1 MGLFDLIFTKKEQQ
15 KQLKRSWEALTA
27 YSPVFRSW
35 NGNLYEN
42 ELVRT
47 AIDAR
52 ARHISKLK
60 IEILG
65 SAKPALRTK
74 LSKQPNAFQTWSQFL
89 YRTSTILDMQAT
101 AFIVPML
108 DNHNEVTGVYSVL
121 PTSCEIWQ
129 TDAGEPWLRYTFSNG
144 QKAAVE
150 LARCGVLTKFQYEND
165 FFGTPNTALNET
177 MNLISIENQGVK
189 EAIKNSATYRFM
201 ARTNNFAK
209 AEDLAKE
216 RKRFSEENFGN
227 EAKGGGLLLFPNT
240 YQDIKQIEAKPFTVN
255 PKQIEI
261 IRENVYSYF
270 GVNTE
275 VVQNKSVGD
284 AWSAFYEGC
293 IEVFSIQF
301 SEVLTKMLYTE
312 SEQSHGAK
320 VMATSN
326 RLQYLNNADKLKIS
340 ADMADRGIMTIN
352 EIRDIWNLPPVKGGD
367 KATVRGEYY
376 FMNEDGS
383 TTKKDKSENKEDNGN
398 E

>member
-1 MGLFDLIFTKKEQQ
+1 MGLFDFIFTKKEQ
-15 KQLKRSWEALTA
+15 KKELKRYWEALTA
-27 YSPVFRSW
+27 YQPVFRNW

-47 AIDAR
+47 SIDAR

-65 SAKPALRTK
+65 SAKPALKTK
-74 LSKQPNAFQTWSQFL
+74 LSKKPNSFQTWSQFL
-89 YRTSTILDMQAT
+89 YRLSTILDMQAT
-101 AFIVPML
+101 AFIVPLL
-108 DNHNEVTGVYSVL
+108 DVHNEVTGLYTVL
-121 PTSCEIWQ
+121 PTSCEVWQ
-129 TDAGEPWLRYTFSNG
+129 TEDGEPWLRYTFKNG

-150 LARCGVLTKFQYEND
+150 LSRCGILTKFQYED
-165 FFGTPNTALNET
+165 DLFGTPNTALTDT
-177 MNLISIENQGVK
+177 MSLISMEKQGVK

-216 RKRFSEENFGN
+216 RKRFSDENFGS

-240 YQDIKQIEAKPFTVN
+240 YQDIKQIESKPYLVN
-255 PKQIEI
+255 PKQTEI

-270 GVNTE
+270 GVNE
-275 VVQNKSVGD
+275 EIIQNKSVGD

-301 SEVLTKMLYTE
+301 SEVVTNMLYSE
-312 SEQSHGAK
+312 NEQSHGAK

-340 ADMADRGIMTIN
+340 SDMADRGIMTIN

-376 FMNEDGS
+376 FLNQDGS
-383 TTKKDKSENKEDNGN
+383 TTKDDKTKKEDNDN

>member
-15 KQLKRSWEALTA
+15 KQLQRYWQALTA
-27 YSPVFRSW
+27 YQPAFRSW

-47 AIDAR
+47 SIDAR

-60 IEILG
+60 VEVLG
-65 SAKPALRTK
+65 SAKPALKTK
-74 LSKQPNAFQTWSQFL
+74 LMRQPNNFQTWSQFL
-89 YRTSTILDMQAT
+89 YRLSTILDMQAT

-108 DNHNEVTGVYSVL
+108 NVHNEVIGIFSVL
-121 PTSCEIWQ
+121 PTSCEILQ
-129 TDAGEPWLRYTFSNG
+129 TESGEPWLRYTFSNG

-150 LARCGVLTKFQYEND
+150 FMRCGIMTKFQYEND
-165 FFGTPNTALNET
+165 IFGTPNTALTET
-177 MNLISIENQGVK
+177 MNLITIENQGVK

-201 ARTNNFAK
+201 AKSNNCAK
-209 AEDLAKE
+209 AEELAKE
-216 RKRFSEENFGN
+216 RRRFSEENFGS

-240 YQDIKQIEAKPFTVN
+240 YQEIKQIEAKPYLVN
-255 PKQIEI
+255 PKQLEI
-261 IRENVYSYF
+261 IRDNVYSYF
-270 GVNTE
+270 GVNDE
-275 VVQNKSVGD
+275 IIQNKSVGD

-301 SEVLTKMLYTE
+301 SEVVTKMLYTE
-312 SEQSHGAK
+312 NEQSHGAK

-340 ADMADRGIMTIN
+340 SDMADRGIMTIN

-376 FMNEDGS
+376 FLNQDGS
-383 TTKKDKSENKEDNGN
+383 TTKKDESDDKEGNDN